1 MLPADVASSLTRVDV
16 EQASKRIAPY
26 VHRTPILTSST
37 LDDLIGLEVHFKCE
51 NFQRSGAFKM
61 RGAAN
66 AVLQL
71 SKAERKT
78 GVITHSSGNH
88 GAALALAGSL
98 SGVPVWVVIPENA
111 SSFKRRAIERY
122 GATIVDC
129 GPTLDDRET
138 MVRQVGDE
146 TGATF
151 VSPYNDE
158 RIVAGQGT
166 VALELI
172 DSVPDLDEVWVPI
185 GGGGLASGCVV
196 ALQDSG
202 ARVCGAEPELADDA
216 YRSLALQSIQPAL
229 PPITI
234 ADGLRTA
241 LGTITF
247 GILNAY
253 RMDIR
258 LVSETDIV
266 AAQKL
271 VFECLKIV
279 VEPSSAVPLAALLG
293 RAQDRENSGANGA
306 SRVGV
311 ILTGGNLEFQSC

>member
-1 MLPADVASSLTRVDV
+1 VD
-16 EQASKRIAPY
+16 
-26 VHRTPILTSST
+26 
-37 LDDLIGLEVHFKCE
+37 
-51 NFQRSGAFKM
+51 
-61 RGAAN
+61 
-66 AVLQL
+66 
-71 SKAERKT
+71 
-78 GVITHSSGNH
+78 
-88 GAALALAGSL
+88 
-98 SGVPVWVVIPENA
+98 
-111 SSFKRRAIERY
+111 
-122 GATIVDC
+122 
-129 GPTLDDRET
+129 
-138 MVRQVGDE
+138 QVGEE

-166 VALELI
+166 AALELV
-172 DSVPDLDEVWVPI
+172 DSVPDLDEVWVPV

-196 ALQDSG
+196 ALQDHR
-202 ARVCGAEPELADDA
+202 ARVYGAEPELADDA
-216 YRSLALQSIQPAL
+216 YRSLASKTLQPAL
-229 PPITI
+229 PPTTI

-258 LVSETDIV
+258 LVSEAAIV

-279 VEPSSAVPLAALLG
+279 VEPSSAVPLAALLD
-293 RAQDRENSGANGA
+293 RARDRERQFEDEA

-311 ILTGGNLEFQSC
+311 ILTGGNLEFQGR